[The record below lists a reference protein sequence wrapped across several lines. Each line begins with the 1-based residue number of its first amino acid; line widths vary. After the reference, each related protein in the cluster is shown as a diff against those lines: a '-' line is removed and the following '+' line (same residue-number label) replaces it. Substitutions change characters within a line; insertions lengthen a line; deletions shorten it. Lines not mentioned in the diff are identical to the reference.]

1 MTRRPR
7 LAQLLGRT
15 ALVALLPALAAAQEA
30 TPPAGTV
37 DLGAI
42 TFSVLGADP
51 VGDRAN
57 PFTLTG
63 VKTPTPITE
72 VPQSVSVVSAE
83 QVAATNAAK
92 VDEALAYT
100 AGVQAAPY
108 AYDSDTNWIFSRG
121 FDATATGVF
130 LDGLQLYSYAF
141 GGFYIDPFLLE
152 RIEVLR
158 GPSSMLYGA
167 SNPGGVVN
175 YVSRLPGGEP
185 GALAELGSDTQGRIW
200 GSYDQGGT
208 TSGGLAYRFGAKLQR
223 VDGHGAF
230 EDGLEGVVTGG
241 VAKTFANGGTLTLTA
256 SYTGMDED
264 HVGGAWLP
272 YTGTVEPTTF
282 GTFDEYFNTGE
293 PGYDSYV
300 RNQWLLTGIYRQ
312 DIGAWRL
319 TNTTRLARA
328 HVEESSVYA
337 YGYAGFTLVPQDEAA
352 TLARIYFQHDTT
364 ATSLNNDLRLERT
377 LATGPLEHQLL
388 FGLDAKRYKLDQV
401 QASVAWPDAA
411 TGLSAADPVYGAA
424 QPDTT
429 PYIDQELTQT
439 GLGLYAQDQVRWGNG
454 WIATLNGR
462 YDVVHTEAG
471 TNEATG
477 TAGVDREDG
486 EFSWR
491 VGLAKEI
498 GGVVPY
504 VTAGTYFNPQVVN
517 DPAGDEVEPE
527 TGRQVEAG
535 VKWSPNER
543 TLLTF
548 AAFETTRENISQT
561 RWNGTGYDYFQLG
574 EVRSRGVELEAQGE
588 IAQGLSYRASVT
600 KLDVE
605 IVDDIDAAI
614 VGNTPYVV
622 IEEQAALSVA
632 WQPAAVEG
640 LTVSAG
646 VRLLGESWV
655 DNENTLKV
663 PSNTLYDAG
672 VSYDFEGGWTASL
685 DISNLTDE
693 DYISACQSAYWCYQ
707 GEGRN
712 VSLAVRKSF

>member
-1 MTRRPR
+1 MTRLPLTAR
-7 LAQLLGRT
+7 LLGQT
-15 ALVALLPALAAAQEA
+15 GLVALPALALAQPAPEA
-30 TPPAGTV
+30 GPVV
-37 DLGAI
+37 DLGEI

-83 QVAATNAAK
+83 QVAAANAAK
-92 VDEALAYT
+92 IDEALAYT
-100 AGVQAAPY
+100 TGVQAAPF
-108 AYDSDTNWIFSRG
+108 AYDSDTNWIYSRG
-121 FDATATGVF
+121 FDATQSGVF
-130 LDGLQLYSYAF
+130 LDGLQLYAYAF
-141 GGFYIDPFLLE
+141 GGFYIDPFLIE

-158 GPSSMLYGA
+158 GPSSTLYGA

-185 GALAELGSDTQGRIW
+185 GALLEFGADTEGRAW
-200 GSYDQGGT
+200 SSFDLGGT
-208 TSGGLAYRFGAKLQR
+208 TEGDLAYRFGAKFQR
-223 VDGHGAF
+223 VDGDGMF

-241 VAKTFANGGTLTLTA
+241 IATTFDNGGTLTVSG

-272 YTGTVEPTTF
+272 YYGTVEPVGF
-282 GTFDEYFNTGE
+282 GTFDEDFNTGE
-293 PGYDSYV
+293 PGVDSYL
-300 RNQWLLTGIYRQ
+300 RDQWLLTAIYRQ
-312 DIGAWRL
+312 DLGAWRL
-319 TNTTRLARA
+319 TNTARYERA

-337 YGYAGFTLVPQDEAA
+337 YGYTGFAITPQDAEGN
-352 TLARIYFQHDTT
+352 LSRLVFKHDTT
-364 ATSLNNDLRLERT
+364 ATGLHNDLRLEQT
-377 LATGPLEHQLL
+377 LATGGAEHRLL
-388 FGLDAKRYKLDQV
+388 LGFDAKYYQLDQV
-401 QASVAWPDAA
+401 QASATG
-411 TGLSAADPVYGAA
+411 TGLSATNPVYGAA
-424 QPDTT
+424 QPDAV

-439 GLGLYAQDQVRWGNG
+439 GLGLYAQDQVRWGDG

-462 YDVVHTEAG
+462 YDIVHTEAG
-471 TNEATG
+471 TNEATSV
-477 TAGVDREDG
+477 AGVDREDG

-491 VGLAKEI
+491 MGLAKEI
-498 GGVVPY
+498 GDFVPY
-504 VTAGTYFNPQVVN
+504 VSAGTYFNPQVVN

-535 VKWSPNER
+535 LKWSPDDR

-561 RWNGTGYDYFQLG
+561 QWNGAGYDYFQIG
-574 EVRSRGVELEAQGE
+574 EVRSRGIEVEAQGE
-588 IAQGLSYRASVT
+588 IARGLTYRASLT

-605 IVDDIDAAI
+605 IVDDVDPTI

-622 IEEQAALSVA
+622 AEDQAAFSIA
-632 WQPAAVEG
+632 WEPMAVKG
-640 LTVSAG
+640 LTLSAG
-646 VRLLGESWV
+646 VRFLGESWV
-655 DNENTLKV
+655 DNQNTLRV
-663 PSNTLYDAG
+663 PSTMLYDAG
-672 VSYDFEGGWTASL
+672 VSYDFAGVWTANL

-693 DYISACQSAYWCYQ
+693 DYVAACQTAYWCYQ

-712 VSLAVRKSF
+712 VSLALRKSF